1 METVYSTKIENGNW
15 KMEIGNAKWQVPC
28 PIGARARA
36 REPIDHG
43 ITMTDRCQ
51 G

>member
-1 METVYSTKIENGNW
+1 
-15 KMEIGNAKWQVPC
+15 MEIGNAKWHVPC
-28 PIGARARA
+28 GREVPCLIGARARA

-43 ITMTDRCQ
+43 ITVTDRCQ